1 MHELGIARQVVAA
14 ALARSAVRPVRV
26 VHLVVGRL
34 AGVSADSVRF
44 GFAHAAAGTP
54 LEGAE
59 LRVREEPAL
68 AECRACGARFEA
80 EDLVPTCRCGSLDVA
95 VTGGQDVLVESL
107 EVVAP
112 AEGLEAADPAE
123 PSR

>member
-14 ALARSAVRPVRV
+14 ALERSAGRPVRV

-34 AGVSADSVRF
+34 AGVSVESVRF

-54 LEGAE
+54 LEGAV
-59 LRVREEPAL
+59 LDVRVEPAR
-68 AECRACGARFEA
+68 ASCRSCGERFEA

-95 VTGGQDVLVESL
+95 VTGGREVLVESL
-107 EVVAP
+107 DVA
-112 AEGLEAADPAE
+112 ELAE
-123 PSR
+123 PAGPIP